1 MRKQHA
7 KVKAKHVSMMCVIAA
22 ILCGILG
29 VIVLNDATALI
40 AALIFAPVVLCSKHI
55 YW

>member
-7 KVKAKHVSMMCVIAA
+7 KVKAKHIGIYCAIAA
-22 ILCGILG
+22 VLGGVLG
-29 VIVLNDATALI
+29 VIILNDATALI
-40 AALIFAPVVLCSKHI
+40 AALLLAPVSICSKHI

>member
-7 KVKAKHVSMMCVIAA
+7 KVKAKHISILCTIAA
-22 ILCGILG
+22 ILGGVLG
-29 VIVLNDATALI
+29 VMVLNDATALV
-40 AALIFAPVVLCSKHI
+40 AALLIAPVVICSRHI